1 MSGTTIRATAWY
13 GNVGDAMHERL
24 LGVLGFTVV
33 VVTAVGH
40 LALLSGFLAFFAS
53 GGSFEQFEGLE

>member
-1 MSGTTIRATAWY
+1 
-13 GNVGDAMHERL
+13 MHERL
-24 LGVLGFTVV
+24 LEFILTDLQLQSKTQVGFTVV
-33 VVTAVGH
+33 VVTAVGY